1 MHKITK
7 ISAAFAALVAVGG
20 SALAQ
25 TPPPSHQGMLHNL
38 LHRHPA
44 PQPMPGHMMPNG
56 HMMPGHPGMMGYPGM
71 MPGRPGMM
79 SGHMMPGMSGGIV
92 GNKNTHVFHMP
103 GDPGALPAP
112 QNRVYFHTM
121 QEAMGRGYRRAGGGR
136 MPMHGG
142 PMMHGSPMHGM
153 PMHGMN
159 TGVAH

>member
-1 MHKITK
+1 MHK
-7 ISAAFAALVAVGG
+7 SVQLSVALAALAAVGG

-25 TPPPSHQGMLHNL
+25 TPSTPPPAKPGFLHNL
-38 LHRHPA
+38 FHRHPA
-44 PQPMPGHMMPNG
+44 TPPMSG
-56 HMMPGHPGMMGYPGM
+56 HMMPGHPGMMQ
-71 MPGRPGMM
+71 GRPGMM
-79 SGHMMPGMSGGIV
+79 GGRPGMMMGGGIV

-121 QEAMGRGYRRAGGGR
+121 QQAMAAGYHRAGGGR

-153 PMHGMN
+153 PGMMH
-159 TGVAH
+159 H